1 MNSTPTGG
9 SATPSPDG
17 DDMTEVEDLPAA
29 ESGGVAGGR
38 SAGAAVP
45 TVPAPRSGAD
55 PLPRRTRTR
64 TEPRE
69 HAPDAGPARDPD
81 GHRYTSADPAT
92 LDRLLTG
99 LRDI

>member
-17 DDMTEVEDLPAA
+17 DDTAEVEDPAA
-29 ESGGVAGGR
+29 ESGGE
-38 SAGAAVP
+38 SAGPAVP
-45 TVPAPRSGAD
+45 VVPAPRSAAD
-55 PLPRRTRTR
+55 PLPRRTRSR
-64 TEPRE
+64 TEPRGG
-69 HAPDAGPARDPD
+69 ASDAGHARDPD
-81 GHRYTSADPAT
+81 GRRYTSADPAT